1 MGAGLGEGN
10 MEADYVRHTLS
21 VRCRTKLHSGLESK
35 LVSVA
40 RSGLHVRSPGCMSFS
55 RLLSQVNE

>member
-10 MEADYVRHTLS
+10 MEAGWLRHTLS
-21 VRCRTKLHSGLESK
+21 VRCRAKLHSGLECE

-40 RSGLHVRSPGCMSFS
+40 RSSMKVRSPGCMSFS
-55 RLLSQVNE
+55 GVSLSGE